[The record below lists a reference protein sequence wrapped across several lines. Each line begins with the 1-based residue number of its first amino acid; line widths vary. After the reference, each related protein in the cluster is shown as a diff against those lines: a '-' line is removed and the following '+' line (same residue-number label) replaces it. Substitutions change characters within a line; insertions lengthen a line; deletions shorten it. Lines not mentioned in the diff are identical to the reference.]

1 MIEFSNSYYFPTIPI
16 PSILID
22 ASKLGVVAN
31 DAGAAEQITWI
42 FRHLEQVPSVFL
54 SGPAERVFSNSNG
67 LLYNPALTLQE
78 VLSSSILI
86 VGSGW
91 MTTWE
96 TDAINAAHMNEIPT
110 FAVLDH
116 WMNYRERFRN
126 ATSLPSYFG
135 VTNELAFGLASQ
147 AFPDRPIV
155 KIPDFQL
162 MHYKDHLESNSR
174 GYSNILLLLEPNTN
188 FLNDSKFGITEKIQY
203 EALEFAAKL
212 KKTHNSSAVVVRLHP
227 SQKNNPR
234 LADFLLANSIGVKLS
249 YCDDLLEDL
258 SMASH
263 VIGFNTYG
271 LYLSSM
277 CGIKTYSYF
286 AQDSKHWSYEFANID
301 SFES

>member
-1 MIEFSNSYYFPTIPI
+1 MIEFSNSYYFPTTPI

-22 ASKLGVVAN
+22 SSKLGVVAN

-54 SGPAERVFSNSNG
+54 SGPAASIFSNSKI
-67 LLYNPALTLQE
+67 LYNPALTLQE

-147 AFPDRPIV
+147 AFPDRPVV

-162 MHYKDHLESNSR
+162 MHYRDYLLSNSR
-174 GYSNILLLLEPNTN
+174 VHSNILLLLEPNTN
-188 FLNDSKFGITEKIQY
+188 FLNGSKFGISEKIQY

-212 KKTHNSSAVVVRLHP
+212 KKIHNSAAVVVRLHP

-234 LADFLLANSIGVKLS
+234 LEDSLLSNSIGVKLS
-249 YCDDLLEDL
+249 NCDDLVEDL

-286 AQDSKHWSYEFANID
+286 AQNPKHWSHEFANID
-301 SFES
+301 SFKS

>member
-1 MIEFSNSYYFPTIPI
+1 MIEFSNSYYFPTTPI

-31 DAGAAEQITWI
+31 DAGAAEQITWVL
-42 FRHLEQVPSVFL
+42 RHLTQVPSVFL
-54 SGPAERVFSNSNG
+54 SGPAESIFSNSKI
-67 LLYNPALTLQE
+67 LYSPALTLQE
-78 VLSSSILI
+78 VLFSSILI

-91 MTTWE
+91 MTNWE
-96 TDAINAAHMNEIPT
+96 TDAINAAHANKIPT

-116 WMNYRERFRN
+116 WMNYRERFGN

-135 VTNELAFGLASQ
+135 VTNELAFELASQ
-147 AFPDRPIV
+147 AFPDRPVV

-162 MHYKDHLESNSR
+162 MHYRDYLDSNSR
-174 GYSNILLLLEPNTN
+174 GHSNILLLLEPNTN
-188 FLNDSKFGITEKIQY
+188 FLNGSNFGITEKIQH
-203 EALEFAAKL
+203 EALEFAVKL
-212 KKTHNSSAVVVRLHP
+212 KNIHNSSAVVVRLHP

-234 LADFLLANSIGVKLS
+234 LEDSILSNSTEVKLS

-277 CGIKTYSYF
+277 CGIKTHSYF
-286 AQDSKHWSYEFANID
+286 AQDSNHWSYDFANID
-301 SFES
+301 SFIS